1 MIETLLNTTVA
12 GQRLQGTLCLPQG
25 GPSPCVLML
34 HGFTGSR
41 DEQVIE
47 GIGEGVFSRTA
58 RRWAARGMASLRIDF
73 RGSSFL
79 HRISG
84 GGGSEGDFADTTYEG
99 QVADAFAAWEALVQD
114 PRVTPVAVL
123 GWSQGG
129 LVAATFAGRSASGR
143 GASGRGASGRG
154 PGSSPG
160 QPGASPRATALWAAV
175 ADPKESF
182 SGLLGPEGL
191 TRGLASEGPH
201 RVDLSWGKTVHL
213 KRGYFQGVMTNRPTE
228 EIARYPGPLFVAHG
242 TRDDAVAPHAADQ
255 YLAAHKGPHQA
266 WIAEMDHSFNANQG
280 AEMLDRLA
288 DATLDFVM
296 KSIK

>member
-1 MIETLLNTTVA
+1 MIETLLNTEVA

-25 GPSPCVLML
+25 GPSPAVLML

-47 GIGEGVFSRTA
+47 GLGEGVFSRTA
-58 RRWAARGMASLRIDF
+58 RRWAAQGMASLRIDF

-79 HRISG
+79 

-99 QVADAFAAWEALVQD
+99 QIADAFAAWEAMEAD
-114 PRVTPVAVL
+114 PRITPVAVL

-129 LVAATFAGRSASGR
+129 LVAANFAGRMSAK
-143 GASGRGASGRG
+143 RG

-160 QPGASPRATALWAAV
+160 QSGAVPQSPLLATALWAAV
-175 ADPKESF
+175 ADPRESF
-182 SGLLGPEGL
+182 SGLLGAEGL
-191 TRGLASEGPH
+191 ARGLDSPGPH

-213 KRGYFQGVMTNRPTE
+213 NRSYFQGVMTNRPTE
-228 EIARYPGPLFVAHG
+228 EIARYAGPLFVAHG
-242 TRDDAVAPHAADQ
+242 TRDEAVAPHAADL

-266 WIAEMDHSFNANQG
+266 WIAEMDHSFNANTG
-280 AEMLDRLA
+280 ATMLDRLA
-288 DATLDFVM
+288 DATLGFIV
-296 KSIK
+296 KSTV